1 MEDTTMRKS
10 LRHLLLTAA
19 GITALFAGI
28 ASNTFA
34 SSASEDP
41 CIDCEDQFWLCGGW
55 QDDYCVNR
63 YYRCLALNG
72 CPRPPEA
79 AGNSAGQGAVR
90 GRETPGGVG

>member
-1 MEDTTMRKS
+1 MRTS

-34 SSASEDP
+34 SSTSEDP
-41 CIDCEDQFWLCGGW
+41 CSECENQFWLCGGW
-55 QDDYCVNR
+55 QDDYCANR
-63 YYRCLALNG
+63 YLRCLARYG
-72 CPRPPEA
+72 CPNPLEA
-79 AGNSAGQGAVR
+79 AGNNPGQNMLR